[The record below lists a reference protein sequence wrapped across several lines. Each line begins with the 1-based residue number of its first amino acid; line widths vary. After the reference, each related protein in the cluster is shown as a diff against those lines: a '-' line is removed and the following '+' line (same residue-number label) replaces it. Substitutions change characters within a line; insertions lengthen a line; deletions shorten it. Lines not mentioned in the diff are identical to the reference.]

1 MMRFSW
7 IKYQAEFEN
16 VDECQNRDDIASDGV
31 NDDGLVPFLAEP
43 SNRSYFDEKDDEPR
57 PCQPNAVIKV
67 L

>member
-43 SNRSYFDEKDDEPR
+43 SHSSLVDE
-57 PCQPNAVIKV
+57 
-67 L
+67 